1 MIEIKKEDRLPLL
14 IAIIHWI
21 ISFFTDLNIF
31 KINIFN
37 ISAIEDIIKL
47 ILVKSVSLVIY
58 VFLWKFLFSFFKRI
72 KNKDKKAKDNLKI
85 FLIYFLINFIILML
99 TWPGIWRWDEFNIL
113 NHVSYY
119 KLEFWQHY
127 LTSIMYLLSYM
138 LIPIPSGVII
148 YQIAVAS
155 GIVAYIISNFKRI
168 FNDSKWTYLLF
179 IPFLL
184 LPVLDHN
191 MYPLRLTIYSYI
203 ELLLVCQL
211 IFIKK
216 LGKNSNKDF
225 VVLSI
230 ILILLSAWRSEGILF
245 IVLIPILY
253 IFMFKDE
260 IKELKTRIM
269 YTIFTVTLA
278 IMLIIPQQYEYK
290 IKYSNKYDVTSYVN
304 QLYVVTKLE
313 FEENP
318 DSVQLKTIG
327 KVINFEELYKY
338 SKGIEGHNSDK
349 IYKKTATLEDYKNM
363 KIAYRELLKKYPLD
377 VLKERISVFLK
388 TSGFV
393 PDSNIHVENTR
404 NIYTRRANYSL
415 LFFRTIY
422 DSTKPLNLELR
433 NNVINFLECYDG
445 EHTNFAFHIF
455 YNVVPS
461 MVIVT
466 ILIIVCLI
474 KKNWA
479 LFFTFGV
486 IIAKAF
492 AIILTAPD
500 CFFMYYLPIYQVGSF
515 MLWLTIVQFIYNR
528 RNVSSKVKILK

>member
-85 FLIYFLINFIILML
+85 FLIYFSINFIILML

-113 NHVSYY
+113 NHVSNY

-148 YQIAVAS
+148 CQIAVVS
-155 GIVAYIISNFKRI
+155 GIVAYILSNFKRI

-179 IPFLL
+179 VPFLL

-216 LGKNSNKDF
+216 LEKNSKKDF
-225 VVLSI
+225 IVLSI

-245 IVLIPILY
+245 IILIPILY

-313 FEENP
+313 SEVNP
-318 DSVQLKTIG
+318 NSEQLKTIE